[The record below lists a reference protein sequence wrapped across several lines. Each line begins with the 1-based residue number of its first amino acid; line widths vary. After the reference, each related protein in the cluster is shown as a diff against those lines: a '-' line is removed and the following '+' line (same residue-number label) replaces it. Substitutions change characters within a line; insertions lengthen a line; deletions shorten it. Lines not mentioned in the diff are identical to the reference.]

1 MEKDGKEEKYLF
13 LAGIVTQECNSHNQL
28 EMVGKV
34 IILLLSSSFFRTRQC
49 LEFFNNV
56 IS

>member
-34 IILLLSSSFFRTRQC
+34 IILVTIQPG
-49 LEFFNNV
+49 
-56 IS
+56 

>member
-13 LAGIVTQECNSHNQL
+13 LAGIVTQECNYHNQL

-34 IILLLSSSFFRTRQC
+34 IILVTIQPG
-49 LEFFNNV
+49 
-56 IS
+56 